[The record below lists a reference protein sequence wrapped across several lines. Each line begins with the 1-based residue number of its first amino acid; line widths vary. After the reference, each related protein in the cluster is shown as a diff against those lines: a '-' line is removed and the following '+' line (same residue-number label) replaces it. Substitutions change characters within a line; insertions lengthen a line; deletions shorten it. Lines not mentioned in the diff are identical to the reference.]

1 MPKLTR
7 IDDSSSPPQTY
18 RLHKRLTS
26 IGSESSND
34 IVLEGDE
41 MAATHAVIQSD
52 GAQFEIKT
60 VTSKTSLRVN
70 GSKTRKH
77 VLNHGDT
84 LEFGGVTLEFSLLDE
99 ASSSDS
105 TAGTEGDDEASQTVK
120 QELRGYR
127 RLFDFSQRLL
137 RNYELDALID
147 DLLDAI
153 IDITRADKGFLLLV
167 EDGEVG
173 IHTAR
178 NVEQETVPDALE
190 QVSDSIIS
198 KVLET
203 REPIIV
209 SDAMSHDEFKR
220 SESVVNLNLSSV
232 MCVPLLDR
240 GELIGLLYVGNEEVA
255 HLFTRRDLDL
265 LTVFAAQASLIVAN
279 AIMVRDLRL
288 DREQLSQ
295 RLDEMR
301 FGSII
306 GASDAMQEIFRKVE
320 KVAPTDVTVLVTGET
335 GTGKELVAREIH
347 NRSDRFK
354 HPFMAINCGAIPE
367 NLLESEL
374 FGHVKGAFTGAE
386 KTRQGKFQAAEGGT
400 VFLDE
405 IGEMPVSLQVKLLR
419 VLQEREVTKVGSS
432 ESEAVDIRVIAA
444 TNKDLEAAVES
455 GQFREDLYYR
465 LNVISL
471 DLPPLNMRGDD
482 VILIARY
489 YINEICD
496 DLGVGTKELS
506 PEAKAALKEYEWPGN
521 VRQLENKLK
530 KAILLSDRSVLGAD
544 DLGLEPEMLDPIA
557 PLSEAK
563 ERFAYRYVLE
573 ALERNDGNRTA
584 AADELDVDP
593 RTIFRYLEKGSE
605 GDEA

>member
-1 MPKLTR
+1 L
-7 IDDSSSPPQTY
+7 
-18 RLHKRLTS
+18 
-26 IGSESSND
+26 
-34 IVLEGDE
+34 
-41 MAATHAVIQSD
+41 
-52 GAQFEIKT
+52 
-60 VTSKTSLRVN
+60 
-70 GSKTRKH
+70 
-77 VLNHGDT
+77 
-84 LEFGGVTLEFSLLDE
+84 
-99 ASSSDS
+99 
-105 TAGTEGDDEASQTVK
+105 
-120 QELRGYR
+120 
-127 RLFDFSQRLL
+127 
-137 RNYELDALID
+137 
-147 DLLDAI
+147 
-153 IDITRADKGFLLLV
+153 
-167 EDGEVG
+167 
-173 IHTAR
+173 
-178 NVEQETVPDALE
+178 
-190 QVSDSIIS
+190 
-198 KVLET
+198 
-203 REPIIV
+203 
-209 SDAMSHDEFKR
+209 
-220 SESVVNLNLSSV
+220 
-232 MCVPLLDR
+232 
-240 GELIGLLYVGNEEVA
+240 
-255 HLFTRRDLDL
+255 
-265 LTVFAAQASLIVAN
+265 AN

-295 RLDEMR
+295 RLEEMR

-320 KVAPTDVTVLVTGET
+320 KVAPTDVTVLVSGQT

-354 HPFMAINCGAIPE
+354 QPFMAINCGAIPE

-386 KTRQGKFQAAEGGT
+386 KTRKGKFQAAEGGT

-432 ESEAVDIRVIAA
+432 EPESVDIRVIAA
-444 TNKDLEAAVES
+444 TNKDLEAAVEA

-496 DLGVGTKELS
+496 DLDVGTKELS

-530 KAILLSDRSVLGAD
+530 KAILLSDRSILSAD
-544 DLGLEPEMLDPIA
+544 DLGLEPEMIDPIA

-584 AADELDVDP
+584 AADELEVDP

-605 GDEA
+605 GDEH